1 MGTNYNGDG
10 SSDGIIPK
18 VLETIFNKVKA
29 TNDSTEFLIRVSF
42 IEVNNAMLVDEDNFS
57 ELLKL
62 DLLKIHRY
70 SRKRF
75 LICLIPIHLK
85 ER

>member
-42 IEVNNAMLVDEDNFS
+42 IEVNNAML
-57 ELLKL
+57 LI
-62 DLLKIHRY
+62 IHRY